1 VDSAAEAARA
11 EVVASREAFAAELGR
26 LEDAAREA
34 VDIKGKIKRSPAR
47 AAGLAAGAGFLAVG
61 GPGRLARGVGRVV
74 RGRKEP
80 LPPSL
85 LPKEIDRALSALGD
99 DGEKVRGTLER
110 EFAGYLEKRYP
121 NEKNRRVKGLGGI
134 VASSL
139 IVPIVQT
146 FGRRLAGQL
155 GNLEDQEL
163 KKAFEGFRQ
172 NPASRPPAGG
182 KPGSNPPG
190 AAPGR

>member
-1 VDSAAEAARA
+1 VDPAAEAARA

-34 VDIKGKIKRSPAR
+34 VDIKGKIRRSPAR

-74 RGRKEP
+74 RGKKEP

-85 LPKEIDRALSALGD
+85 LPKEIDKALSALGD

-110 EFAGYLEKRYP
+110 EFASYLEKRYP

-139 IVPIVQT
+139 IVPVVQT

-172 NPASRPPAGG
+172 NPASRPPAEQ

-190 AAPGR
+190 SAPGR

>member
-1 VDSAAEAARA
+1 MDPAAEAARA

-74 RGRKEP
+74 RGKKEP

-85 LPKEIDRALSALGD
+85 LPKEIDKALSALGD

-110 EFAGYLEKRYP
+110 EFASYLEKRYP

-139 IVPIVQT
+139 IVPVVQT

-172 NPASRPPAGG
+172 NPASRPPAER

-190 AAPGR
+190 SAPGR